1 MSVRSPTLPW
11 DLYFL
16 SAEINLVL
24 PMFYCCLAQVAFLF
38 GQGIL
43 LGKTKVPAREN
54 LETA

>member
-1 MSVRSPTLPW
+1 
-11 DLYFL
+11 
-16 SAEINLVL
+16 
-24 PMFYCCLAQVAFLF
+24 MFYCCLAQVAFLF